1 MAEIALRWMSHHSL
15 MRREFGDSV
24 LIGAS
29 GLAHIEQVR
38 LRAFFPKDLN
48 YSLYPRTCSTSR
60 RARYV
65 SSFKQC
71 ITLSYNRIAGEVVEA
86 LNEAWL
92 IVASYAVPYFH

>member
-38 LRAFFPKDLN
+38 LRAFFPKISITAYILELARPREGPATCVISNDL
-48 YSLYPRTCSTSR
+48 LLCLT
-60 RARYV
+60 
-65 SSFKQC
+65 
-71 ITLSYNRIAGEVVEA
+71 IA
-86 LNEAWL
+86 
-92 IVASYAVPYFH
+92 